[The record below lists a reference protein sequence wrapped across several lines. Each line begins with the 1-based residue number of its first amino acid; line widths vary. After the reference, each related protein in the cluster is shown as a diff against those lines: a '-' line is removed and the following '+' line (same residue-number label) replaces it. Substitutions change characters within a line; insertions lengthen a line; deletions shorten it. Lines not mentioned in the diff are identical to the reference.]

1 MTKSGVKDESVIAA
15 RKAAELAVADMPS
28 GPLKIAAFQTI
39 LTQFLQRELS
49 PSRIEPS
56 APLQPTKAAAKRKR
70 VGQQAQGTTARLLG
84 LIDEGVFSEQRTL
97 AEIRQTLL
105 QNGWHY
111 QLADLGTPL
120 TRLVR
125 RKLLRRTQVADGGK
139 RLWKYSNY

>member
-1 MTKSGVKDESVIAA
+1 MHKVEIKNESVIAA
-15 RKAAELAVADMPS
+15 RKAAELAVADMAN

-39 LTQFLQRELS
+39 LTQFLQRELGS
-49 PSRIEPS
+49 SRIEP
-56 APLQPTKAAAKRKR
+56 PGLQPTKVPSKRR
-70 VGQQAQGTTARLLG
+70 GVGQQAQGTTARLLA

-111 QLADLGTPL
+111 QFADLGTPL

-125 RKLLRRTQVADGGK
+125 RKLLRRTQVTDGGK
-139 RLWKYSNY
+139 KIWKYSNY